1 MARLPARNYGSTIAQ
16 RAALTK
22 AIERGPTP
30 ELNGVVRWR
39 LCDLVQWLWLEFR
52 VSVNEQTL
60 SRKVRATGDRQLRAP
75 QTSRAGLQRAHIAC
89 DDSRDCS

>member
-1 MARLPARNYGSTIAQ
+1 MARLPGHNHGSTIAQ
-16 RAALTK
+16 RAAFAK
-22 AIERGPTP
+22 AIERGPT
-30 ELNGVVRWR
+30 LNGVVRWR

-60 SRKVRATGDRQLRAP
+60 SREMRTTGYRQLGAR
-75 QTSRAGLQRAHIAC
+75 QRHARDLNELRIAC